1 MAHARAIAD
10 EPDWEE
16 ITTLPQF
23 RDRVAGASGVIVIND
38 VATDQPIAHHRE
50 CPFIREE
57 HFVMKVIDG
66 AARSGRYYWAKTSRI
81 AREQLSARHC
91 KHPGDALA
99 GA

>member
-1 MAHARAIAD
+1 MAPARDIAD
-10 EPDWEE
+10 EPDWEP
-16 ITTLPQF
+16 ITTLSQF
-23 RDRVAGASGVIVIND
+23 RERVAGTFGVIVIQD

-57 HFVMKVIDG
+57 HFVMKIVDG
-66 AARSGRYYWAKTSRI
+66 RGHGGRYYWAKNSRV

-91 KHPGDALA
+91 KHPGDELA